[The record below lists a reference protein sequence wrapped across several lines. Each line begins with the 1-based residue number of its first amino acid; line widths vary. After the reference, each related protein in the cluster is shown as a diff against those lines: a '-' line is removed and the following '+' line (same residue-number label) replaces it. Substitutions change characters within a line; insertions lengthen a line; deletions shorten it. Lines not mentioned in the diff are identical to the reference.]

1 MPPHRHVALLGRSAW
16 RHLAAVSLASG
27 TLAAQAPNRSASDSL
42 DSLIRTAEAHH
53 FRGALGEAHA
63 ALATADSMAMRRSEP
78 TALAR
83 VWVTWAGIWISQT
96 TATNAGYLEADS
108 SAARALRYAE
118 QARDPGLIA
127 HATDLRGRA
136 LYSRKINLDEG
147 DYDGPLAH
155 FNRALELRKAA
166 GDTGGVVESMFRVG
180 LIHERKD
187 ESEQAVAIYEAA
199 MRLAGDAY
207 PLERS
212 NLARHLAYQRQ
223 AQGDL
228 DAALKWF
235 LESLELRDRAGFKLT
250 RPSALT
256 SIADVYR
263 HKGDYDRALAYG
275 RRAMEEAERL
285 GASRFVVGALISLG
299 QTYGAAGDGSR
310 ALEQLRRA
318 DSLAASIG
326 YVSGVQRARAEQ
338 SKLTGADAGRY

>member
-1 MPPHRHVALLGRSAW
+1 MAPFATLRVTSSAKVTPSARPLNPADGSSRQSNMPAHRQIALLGRSAW

-53 FRGALGEAHA
+53 FRGA
-63 ALATADSMAMRRSEP
+63 P

-118 QARDPGLIA
+118 QACGPGLIA
-127 HATDLRGRA
+127 DATDLRGRA

-147 DYDGPLAH
+147 DHDLPLAY

-166 GDTGGVVESMFRVG
+166 GDTAGVVESMFRVG

-187 ESEQAVAIYEAA
+187 ESEHAVAIYEAA

-207 PLERS
+207 PLQRS

-223 AQGDL
+223 AEGDL
-228 DAALKWF
+228 DLALKWF
-235 LESLELRDRAGFKLT
+235 LESLELRDRAGFMLT

-263 HKGDYDRALAYG
+263 HKGDYD
-275 RRAMEEAERL
+275 
-285 GASRFVVGALISLG
+285 
-299 QTYGAAGDGSR
+299 R

-338 SKLTGADAGRY
+338 SRLTGADAGRY